1 MSGRRAIKRSE
12 GTAWPNGAPHTRKR
26 RPRKPVPRP
35 AGWHL
40 GGVGLAQADQVG
52 GDDDDALRA
61 VPGAWV
67 PFERA
72 GDGSGPARPYLRKL
86 SSKALLYRCAN
97 SRAGMLRA
105 GGCRRRPRTPWSS
118 KCAGQVYVVGAGGVE
133 PPSSSVSANYRNRCA
148 AARFPRSRST
158 VGAEV
163 KCSHSVQLTALLTRS
178 SFTDTA
184 PIIATSCS
192 TPCLLHRALPAQ
204 THSNIL
210 PRHPTYTLISTPAPT
225 QPRTSHLS
233 VVPLPSS
240 RTIQIQHT
248 RAVHRW
254 CLCWAGMRGA
264 SHGGCSW

>member
-1 MSGRRAIKRSE
+1 
-12 GTAWPNGAPHTRKR
+12 
-26 RPRKPVPRP
+26 
-35 AGWHL
+35 
-40 GGVGLAQADQVG
+40 
-52 GDDDDALRA
+52 
-61 VPGAWV
+61 
-67 PFERA
+67 
-72 GDGSGPARPYLRKL
+72 
-86 SSKALLYRCAN
+86 
-97 SRAGMLRA
+97 MLRA
-105 GGCRRRPRTPWSS
+105 GDCRRRPRTPWSS

-163 KCSHSVQLTALLTRS
+163 KCSHSVQLNALLTRS

-204 THSNIL
+204 THSHIL

-225 QPRTSHLS
+225 QPRTPHLS
-233 VVPLPSS
+233 VVPLPST

-248 RAVHRW
+248 TAMHQGALAHRRRGGSSDCSRQRAASVADRTQNRSRW
-254 CLCWAGMRGA
+254 SPLTVFIRPPLVICWQIAGKRRSGA
-264 SHGGCSW
+264 LGA

>member
-1 MSGRRAIKRSE
+1 
-12 GTAWPNGAPHTRKR
+12 
-26 RPRKPVPRP
+26 
-35 AGWHL
+35 
-40 GGVGLAQADQVG
+40 
-52 GDDDDALRA
+52 
-61 VPGAWV
+61 V

-105 GGCRRRPRTPWSS
+105 GDCRRRPRTPWSS

-163 KCSHSVQLTALLTRS
+163 KCSHSVQLNALLTRS

-204 THSNIL
+204 THS
-210 PRHPTYTLISTPAPT
+210 PHPTSAPYLH
-225 QPRTSHLS
+225 SHQH
-233 VVPLPSS
+233 S
-240 RTIQIQHT
+240 RTNPTPHT
-248 RAVHRW
+248 SPFRSPIALHSYHPNPTHESSAPRRSLDRGVPPWSCLVAAMARITVAVFTAKQSW
-254 CLCWAGMRGA
+254 LPIAAGGACLAE
-264 SHGGCSW
+264 SSDGGPR